1 MSKTK
6 ITYVCQ
12 SCGATS
18 IKWQGKCPS
27 CGEWNS
33 IIEEVVS
40 AKKPEHITARSINSK
55 TFDTLADFG
64 SEKPERIKVTDME
77 INRITGG
84 GLVPGSVLLLGGEPG
99 IGKSTLLLQ
108 MAVNLKDRKILYA
121 SGEESLGQIKLR
133 AERIGTKNP
142 DCYLLCETDLDAIL
156 QTISS
161 VSPDIVIIDS
171 IQTLSASYLDNT
183 AGSVTQ
189 IRECA
194 AKLSAE
200 AKAQNIT
207 IFLVGHITK
216 EGYIAGPKV
225 LEHMVDTVLY
235 FEGDRNYDFR
245 ILRTIKN
252 RFGSVS
258 DIGIYEMDEKGL
270 QEVKNPSD
278 ILLSRR
284 DVEISGIAISATM
297 EGIRP
302 MLIEIQSLVSPAYY
316 GTPQRN
322 TTGFDNRRLS
332 MLLAV
337 LEKRCG
343 LKLSS
348 QDVFLNIAGGIRV
361 DEPSIDL
368 GGVAAIS
375 SSFYDLPVN
384 NFYCFAGEVGLSGEI
399 RPVRYLEKRIL
410 EAEKLGFSKIFIS
423 SYNKNLN
430 FQKRKIEVITI
441 DTVRRLIQSL
451 FK

>member
-6 ITYVCQ
+6 ISYVCQ

-18 IKWQGKCPS
+18 VKWQGKCPS

-33 IIEEVVS
+33 IVEEIVS
-40 AKKPEHITARSINSK
+40 VKKTEHLAPRSLHSK

-64 SEKPERIKVTDME
+64 ATKPERIQVADME

-108 MAVNLKDRKILYA
+108 MAVNLKNRKVLYA

-133 AERIGTKNP
+133 AERIGVKNP

-156 QTISS
+156 QTINS
-161 VSPDIVIIDS
+161 VAPEIVIIDS

-200 AKAQNIT
+200 AKSSNTT

-216 EGYIAGPKV
+216 DGNIAGPKI

-284 DVEISGIAISATM
+284 DVDISGIAISATI

-302 MLIEIQSLVSPAYY
+302 MLIEIQALVSPAYY

-343 LKLSS
+343 LKLST

-361 DEPSIDL
+361 EEPSIDL
-368 GGVAAIS
+368 GCVASVA
-375 SSFYDLPVN
+375 SSFYDLPAN

-399 RPVRYLEKRIL
+399 RPVRYLDKRIS
-410 EAEKLGFSKIFIS
+410 EAEKLGFSKIFVS
-423 SYNKNLN
+423 SYNKNLHLH
-430 FQKRKIEVITI
+430 KRKIEVVSV
-441 DTVRRLIQSL
+441 DTVRKLIQLL